1 MVLDRYGRPLMNL
14 RVSVTESC
22 NLECFYCH
30 REGQFLAQSLMTPD
44 EVKRIVQ
51 ISCELGVENVKITG
65 GEPLLRRDLEEIVSG
80 LKGLKALREISMV
93 SNGRLLSAERSERLK
108 KAGLSRVNINL
119 PSLNPDTYLKM
130 TGGSLEDAL
139 NGVRNAVEAG
149 LTPVKLNMV
158 LMKGLNDGEMWAA
171 VDFAEK
177 AGAVLQLI
185 ELEPVGLA
193 PEVFERFH
201 VPLEGFEE
209 ALKASAES
217 MRVRKWMQ
225 NRKVYSLR
233 GVDVEIVKPIE
244 NTEFCAHCTRL
255 RVTCDGKLK
264 PCLMR
269 NDNLVDILTPLR
281 RGASDEELKELFLK
295 AVELRE
301 PYWRG

>member
-65 GEPLLRRDLEEIVSG
+65 GEPLLRPDLEEIVSG
-80 LKGLKALREISMV
+80 LKGLKALKELSMV

-108 KAGLSRVNINL
+108 KAGLNRVNINL
-119 PSLNPDTYLKM
+119 PSLNPDTYMKM

-171 VDFAEK
+171 VNFAEK

-269 NDNLVDILTPLR
+269 NDNLVDVLTPLR

>member
-1 MVLDRYGRPLMNL
+1 
-14 RVSVTESC
+14 
-22 NLECFYCH
+22 
-30 REGQFLAQSLMTPD
+30 MTPG

-51 ISCELGVENVKITG
+51 VSTELGVEKVKITG
-65 GEPLLRRDLEEIVSG
+65 GEPLLRNDLEEIVSG
-80 LKGLKALREISMV
+80 LRSLKALREISMV

-119 PSLNPDTYLKM
+119 PSLNPDTYMRM

-139 NGVRNAVEAG
+139 RGVKNAVEAG
-149 LTPVKLNMV
+149 LTPVKVNMV
-158 LMKGLNDGEMWAA
+158 LMKGLNDGEVWSA
-171 VDFAEK
+171 VEFAGK
-177 AGAVLQLI
+177 VGVVLQLI

-201 VPLEGFEE
+201 VSLEGFEE

-217 MRVRKWMQ
+217 VKVRRWMQ
-225 NRKVYSLR
+225 HRRVYSLH
-233 GVDVEIVKPIE
+233 GVDVEVVKPIE

-255 RVTCDGKLK
+255 RVTCDGQLK

-269 NDNLVDILTPLR
+269 NDNLVDVLTPLR
-281 RGASDEELKELFLK
+281 RGASDEELRELFLK

-301 PYWRG
+301 PYWKG

>member
-14 RVSVTESC
+14 RVSVTDSC

-30 REGQFLAQSLMTPD
+30 REGQFLTQSFMTPG

-51 ISCELGVENVKITG
+51 VSTELGVEKVKITG
-65 GEPLLRRDLEEIVSG
+65 GEPLLRNDLEEIVSG
-80 LKGLKALREISMV
+80 LRSLKALREISMV

-119 PSLNPDTYLKM
+119 PSLNPATYMRM

-139 NGVRNAVEAG
+139 RGVKNAVEAG
-149 LTPVKLNMV
+149 LTPVKVNMV
-158 LMKGLNDGEMWAA
+158 LMKGLNDGEVWSA
-171 VDFAEK
+171 VEFAGK
-177 AGAVLQLI
+177 VGVVLQLI

-201 VPLEGFEE
+201 VSLEGFEE

-217 MRVRKWMQ
+217 VKVRRWMQ
-225 NRKVYSLR
+225 HRRVYSLH
-233 GVDVEIVKPIE
+233 GVDVEVVKPIE

-269 NDNLVDILTPLR
+269 NDNLVDVLTPLR
-281 RGASDEELKELFLK
+281 RGASDEELRELFLK

-301 PYWRG
+301 PYWKG

>member
-108 KAGLSRVNINL
+108 KAGLNRVNINL
-119 PSLNPDTYLKM
+119 PSLNPDTYMKM

-209 ALKASAES
+209 ALNASAES

>member
-1 MVLDRYGRPLMNL
+1 MNL
-14 RVSVTESC
+14 RVSVTDSC

-30 REGQFLAQSLMTPD
+30 REGQFLTQSFMTPG

-51 ISCELGVENVKITG
+51 VSTELGVEKVKITG
-65 GEPLLRRDLEEIVSG
+65 GEPLLRNDLEEIVSG
-80 LKGLKALREISMV
+80 LRSLKALREISMV

-119 PSLNPDTYLKM
+119 PSLNPATYMRM

-139 NGVRNAVEAG
+139 RGVKNAVEAG
-149 LTPVKLNMV
+149 LTPVKVNMV
-158 LMKGLNDGEMWAA
+158 LMKGLNEGEVWSA
-171 VDFAEK
+171 VEFAGK
-177 AGAVLQLI
+177 VGVVLQLI

-201 VPLEGFEE
+201 VSLEGFEE

-217 MRVRKWMQ
+217 VKVRRWMQ
-225 NRKVYSLR
+225 HRRVYSLH
-233 GVDVEIVKPIE
+233 GVDVEVVKPIE

-269 NDNLVDILTPLR
+269 NDNLVDVLTPLR
-281 RGASDEELKELFLK
+281 RGASDEELRELFLK

-301 PYWRG
+301 PYWKG

>member
-80 LKGLKALREISMV
+80 LKGLKALKELSMV

-108 KAGLSRVNINL
+108 KAGLNRVNINL
-119 PSLNPDTYLKM
+119 PSLNPDTYMKM

-171 VDFAEK
+171 VNFAEK

-209 ALKASAES
+209 ALNASAES